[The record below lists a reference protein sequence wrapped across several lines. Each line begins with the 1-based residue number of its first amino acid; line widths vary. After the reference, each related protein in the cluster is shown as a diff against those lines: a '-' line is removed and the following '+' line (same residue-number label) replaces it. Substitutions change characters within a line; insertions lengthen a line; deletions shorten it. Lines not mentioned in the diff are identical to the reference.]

1 MTRTTTDVAI
11 VGAGIWGLAAH
22 HFLRRLAPHLKV
34 QLYEAAAVA
43 GGAISTIRRGDFL
56 FEPGPNSLLD
66 NSPELRRLL
75 DETGLAAQIVEARA
89 EAARS
94 RFIVRGGRL
103 RKLPTSPPAM
113 IRSDLFSLSAKLH
126 LARELFVRRAPA
138 DAEETLEQFVLR
150 RLGREF
156 LDYAVDPFVSGT
168 FAGVPA
174 ELCVRSA
181 FRRLW
186 NLEQNHG
193 SLIRGAIKMARER
206 KKTAAAAGAD
216 EKAAGAV
223 QAGPSG
229 KMLTFADGLQTLTR
243 TLSAPAA
250 DRLTTGA
257 QLQSVSRNDSGF
269 VLGFDGASGALEV
282 GAASVLLTMPSH
294 AYANVRFNFDIPG
307 AALRDI
313 PYPPVTAV
321 FFGYRQYPL
330 GAPPEGFGFL
340 VPRVEQRRI
349 LGTLWNSSAY
359 PGRAPAGGAAFTTY
373 IGGRRQPE
381 ITTWDDER
389 LIAAVQDEL
398 RELMG
403 IETAPDE
410 IILRRWERAIPQY
423 VMGHPQVMSAID
435 AVEQAQP
442 GLLVGGNFRG
452 GISVGDCVSRAFE
465 AAQKIAAHLPV
476 AAG

>member
-11 VGAGIWGLAAH
+11 VGAGIWGLATH

-34 QLYEAAAVA
+34 QLFEAAATA
-43 GGAISTIRRGDFL
+43 GGAISTVRQGDFL

-66 NSPELRRLL
+66 NSPELQRLL
-75 DETGLAAQIVEARA
+75 DETGLSAQLVEARP
-89 EAARS
+89 EAAKS

-113 IRSDLFSLSAKLH
+113 IKSDLFTLGAKLH

-186 NLEQNHG
+186 NLEQQHG
-193 SLIRGAIKMARER
+193 SLIRGAIRMARER
-206 KKTAAAAGAD
+206 KKAAAAAGDDA
-216 EKAAGAV
+216 ATAGAV

-229 KMLTFADGLQTLTR
+229 KMLTFADGLQTLIG
-243 TLSAPAA
+243 TLASPANDTLTTSA
-250 DRLTTGA
+250 RLT
-257 QLQSVSRNDSGF
+257 SVDREEAGF
-269 VLGFDGASGALEV
+269 CLGFDSPSGPLTVAAS
-282 GAASVLLTMPSH
+282 SVLLTLPSH
-294 AYANVRFNFDIPG
+294 AYGDVRFGFEIPA

-321 FFGYRQYPL
+321 FFGFRQYPL

-340 VPRVEQRRI
+340 VPRVEQRKI

-381 ITTWDDER
+381 ITEWDDDR
-389 LIAAVQDEL
+389 LIEAVRDEL
-398 RELMG
+398 RDLMG

-410 IILRRWERAIPQY
+410 VILRRWERAIPQY
-423 VMGHPQVMSAID
+423 VMGHPQVMSDLD

-442 GLLVGGNFRG
+442 GLFLGGNFRG
-452 GISVGDCVSRAFE
+452 GISVGDCVSRASE
-465 AAQKIAAHLPV
+465 AARKIADLLPS
-476 AAG
+476 GS